1 MENNQYQHIPQE
13 KFAFAQLDADIKDK
27 KLETK
32 ARGYMADALLRFKK
46 NKSSVVA
53 AYIIMLLVVFAIVTI
68 FSIAGVRPLLK
79 RLFHTDSEKVATNAS
94 ALIGRR
100 GKVCVVIDEDGGR
113 VMIDGVDWKAVSLDG
128 QSIAEGAQVEVVAI
142 DSVILT
148 VKPL

>member
-1 MENNQYQHIPQE
+1 MEIWHYWAI
-13 KFAFAQLDADIKDK
+13 A
-27 KLETK
+27 
-32 ARGYMADALLRFKK
+32 ALLLFVIELFTQGFAVICI
-46 NKSSVVA
+46 SIGAAGGAVA
-53 AYIIMLLVVFAIVTI
+53 AAMGLSFEMQLVVFAIVTI

-100 GKVCVVIDEDGGR
+100 GKVCVAIDEDGGR